1 MGATIAS
8 NACACVFEAV
18 IEANDSRQD
27 VGLCSRAQSCAI
39 ALHRV
44 IAPKAKA
51 SATMPR
57 KVIIDC
63 DPGIDD
69 AVALCMALFDPRL
82 EVVAVTAVAG
92 NVSADR
98 ATANVQAIVERLD
111 PSRYPRLGAASA
123 ADTAPVVDARH
134 LHGDDGLANLGLQ
147 VSKLARQHPSEK
159 LICDEVRAAP
169 GEVSIL
175 CLGPLTNVAR
185 ALQRD
190 PSLAGLVDRLIIVG
204 GSVKAIGNITPC
216 AEFNIHADPLS
227 AQAVFRS
234 QTAKTIIPLDCTEN
248 ISFTLDFLEQLPP
261 EHSRAGQLL
270 RKILPYAFRS
280 YRRELGLESI
290 YLHDAI
296 AVVAAVHP
304 ELFTTSDLAGDVETT
319 GELTAGMTVF
329 DRRNTFRGRGDMEV
343 AMDVDFSGATD
354 CIVRS
359 LAEAGR
365 HT

>member
-1 MGATIAS
+1 
-8 NACACVFEAV
+8 
-18 IEANDSRQD
+18 
-27 VGLCSRAQSCAI
+27 
-39 ALHRV
+39 
-44 IAPKAKA
+44 
-51 SATMPR
+51 MPR

-69 AVALCMALFDPRL
+69 AVALAMALFDPRL

-92 NVSADR
+92 NVSSER
-98 ATANVQAIVERLD
+98 ATSNVQAIVERLD
-111 PSRYPRLGAASA
+111 PPRYPRLGAASP
-123 ADTAPVVDARH
+123 ADVAPVVDARH

-185 ALQRD
+185 ALSRD
-190 PSLAGLVDRLIIVG
+190 PGLSEMIGRLIILG
-204 GSVKAIGNITPC
+204 GSVKAVGNVTPC
-216 AEFNIHADPLS
+216 AEFNIYADPAS
-227 AQAVFRS
+227 ARAVFRS
-234 QTAKTIIPLDCTEN
+234 PVTKTLIPLDCTEQVT
-248 ISFTLDFLEQLPP
+248 FTLDLLEQLPP

-270 RKILPYAFRS
+270 RKLLPYAFRS
-280 YRRELGLESI
+280 YRREMGLESI
-290 YLHDAI
+290 FLHDAL

-304 ELFTTSDLAGDVETT
+304 ELFPTVDMAGDVETI

-329 DRRNTFRGRGDMEV
+329 DRRSNFRGRGDMEV
-343 AMDVDFSGATD
+343 ALEVDIAAATD

-365 HT
+365 QT